1 MATTVGTALTLAA
14 ARGTGRAH
22 ATWTVHPAA
31 STTAWDLGAL
41 LLGATTAA
49 MIGLPMAGTGSCHPW
64 TGDMM
69 APLPTEAVAMLT
81 TGWVVATL
89 VAIPEGTPEVI
100 LEASETGQNNALFPY
115 WAPCGRLL
123 SLSVSLCID
132 ECCLDCEYGRVLAG
146 LLWQTMLL
154 IVSILG
160 FPATGR
166 VADVSPHFLDFLFL
180 KPVN

>member
-14 ARGTGRAH
+14 ARGTDRAH
-22 ATWTVHPAA
+22 ATWTAHPAA
-31 STTAWDLGAL
+31 STAAWDLGAL

-100 LEASETGQNNALFPY
+100 LEASETGQNNALF
-115 WAPCGRLL
+115 
-123 SLSVSLCID
+123 SV
-132 ECCLDCEYGRVLAG
+132 
-146 LLWQTMLL
+146 
-154 IVSILG
+154 LG
-160 FPATGR
+160 S
-166 VADVSPHFLDFLFL
+166 VW
-180 KPVN
+180 